1 MKGEEVMPWIQIYTP
16 QLLGGSLGLSALVAA
31 IPLFIIGICLAGLK
45 MKAHKAGPLAA
56 AAAIAIAIF
65 VWGMPAKL
73 AALSTLQGAAFGL
86 FPVFYIVITT
96 IFLYNITVKGG
107 QFEIIRASLAGVT
120 ADRRLQ
126 ALLIAFCFGAF
137 IEGAAGFGTPVAI
150 AGATLVG
157 LGFRPLY
164 AAGVCLVANTAPV
177 AFGAIGIPVVA
188 LAGVMGYGDDGMM
201 KLSTMVGRQLPFISV
216 IIPFYVI
223 LIMVGWK
230 KTVEVLPAIVTC
242 GVSFAVCQWATA
254 SYLGPYLPDII
265 SSLVAMVS
273 LVLLLRVWHP
283 KENWTFDHEPE
294 ITQREQHDYT
304 VGEVFRAWSPYLA
317 LTIMVLLWGIP
328 YIKASLD
335 KSKVMVTVAGLDNM
349 IVKKVSKPEDG
360 LKKAEAVKSEID
372 RQLAAVI
379 PSDPKLA
386 ALAAKLTELK
396 GLEDQIIPVEQG
408 LAGKGAILTDERNK
422 AFDAI
427 ARKKGEIQKMA
438 KELTTSAAPAAASGL
453 PAIAHAG
460 TAQAPVL
467 AKDQFKALDK
477 ALGDQLPA
485 KIAAKYNFNFMSAAG
500 TAILIAAF
508 MSALLCG
515 VGLGDTFKI
524 LGKTLYDMRYPAIT
538 VASVLGLAYVM
549 NAAGMTNCL
558 GLVFTKTGHIFPF
571 IAPFLGWLGV
581 FLTGSDTSSNVL
593 FGGLQK
599 ATAEQLG
606 LSPILTGAANTSGGV
621 MGKMISPQS
630 LAVACAAT
638 GMVGEEGTLFRFTLK
653 HSLFLTI
660 VVGLIV
666 YIQAYVLPWMIP

>member
-1 MKGEEVMPWIQIYTP
+1 MPWIQTYTP
-16 QLLGGSLGLSALVAA
+16 VAGSLGMSALVAA
-31 IPLFIIGICLAGLK
+31 IPLAIIFVCLALLK
-45 MKAHKAGPLAA
+45 MKAHKAGPLAVA
-56 AAAIAIAIF
+56 TALAIAVF

-73 AALSTLQGAAFGL
+73 AGLAFAQGAAFGL

-96 IFLYNITVKGG
+96 LFLYNITVKGG

-164 AAGVCLVANTAPV
+164 AAGVCLIANTAPV

-201 KLSTMVGRQLPFISV
+201 KLSTMVGRQLPFISSV
-216 IIPFYVI
+216 IPFYVI
-223 LIMVGWK
+223 MIMVGWK
-230 KTVEVLPAIVTC
+230 KTLEVLPAIIVC
-242 GVSFAVCQWATA
+242 GVTFALCQWATA

-265 SSLVAMVS
+265 SSLAAMAA

-283 KENWTFDHEPE
+283 KENFTFDHEEPS
-294 ITQREQHDYT
+294 TGKEQHNYT
-304 VGEVFRAWSPYLA
+304 TGQIFRAWAPYLA

-328 YIKASLD
+328 AIKTELD
-335 KSKVMVTVAGLDNM
+335 KGTKDIEVVGLHNSV
-349 IVKKVSKPEDG
+349 VKKVSKPEEG
-360 LKKAEAVKSEID
+360 IKKGTAVLAEADKLLISLPASQPTLARAIALVHDLKS
-372 RQLAAVI
+372 
-379 PSDPKLA
+379 
-386 ALAAKLTELK
+386 
-396 GLEDQIIPVEQG
+396 LEQTFLPVEQG
-408 LAGKGAILTDERNK
+408 LTGQGAVLTEERYAGFN
-422 AFDAI
+422 AI
-427 ARKKGEIQKMA
+427 AKKSAELQKLV
-438 KELTTSAAPAAASGL
+438 KEDLEKNNLIP
-453 PAIAHAG
+453 
-460 TAQAPVL
+460 
-467 AKDQFKALDK
+467 KDQFKPLLK
-477 ALGDQLPA
+477 ALTDQLPA
-485 KIAAKYNFNFMSAAG
+485 KTPAKYKFNFWSAAG

-508 MSALLCG
+508 LSALICG
-515 VGLGDTFKI
+515 VGMGDTLRI
-524 LGKTLYDMRYPAIT
+524 LAKTLYDMRYPSIT

-549 NAAGMTNCL
+549 NFSGMTNCL
-558 GLVFTKTGHIFPF
+558 GLIFTKTGHIFPF

-606 LSPILTGAANTSGGV
+606 LNPILMGAANTSGGV

-630 LAVACAAT
+630 LAVATAAC

-653 HSLFLTI
+653 HSLFLTVI
-660 VVGLIV
+660 VGVIV
-666 YIQAYVLPWMIP
+666 YLQAYFLQWMVP

>member
-1 MKGEEVMPWIQIYTP
+1 MPWIQTYTP
-16 QLLGGSLGLSALVAA
+16 VGGSLGLSALVAA
-31 IPLFIIGICLAGLK
+31 IPLVVIFVCLAVLK
-45 MKAHKAGPLAA
+45 MKAHKAGPLAVA
-56 AAAIAIAIF
+56 SAIGIAVA

-73 AALSTLQGAAFGL
+73 AGLAFMQGAAFGL

-96 IFLYNITVKGG
+96 LFLYNITVKGG

-120 ADRRLQ
+120 ADRRIQ

-164 AAGVCLVANTAPV
+164 AAGVCLIANTAPV

-216 IIPFYVI
+216 FIPFYVI
-223 LIMVGWK
+223 LIMAGWK
-230 KTVEVLPAIVTC
+230 KTIEVLPAIFTC
-242 GVSFAVCQWATA
+242 GVTFAVCQWATA

-265 SSLVAMVS
+265 SSLAAMAA
-273 LVLLLRVWHP
+273 LVLLLRVWSP
-283 KENWTFDHEPE
+283 KENFVFDHEEPSKGVE
-294 ITQREQHDYT
+294 THHYT
-304 VGEVFRAWSPYLA
+304 AGEVFRAWSPYLA
-317 LTIMVLLWGIP
+317 LTVMVLLWGIP
-328 YIKASLD
+328 SIKASLD
-335 KSKVMVTVAGLDNM
+335 KSKVVITVAGLDNM

-360 LKKAEAVKSEID
+360 LKKIATVNAEID
-372 RQLAAVI
+372 KQLALLSPA
-379 PSDPKLA
+379 DPKQA
-386 ALAAKLTELK
+386 ALAAKLQDLK
-396 GLEDQIIPVEQG
+396 GIEAAFAPIEQG
-408 LAGKGAILTDERNK
+408 LNGKGAVLTDERIK
-422 AFDAI
+422 ACDLI
-427 ARKKGEIQKMA
+427 SKNMTETKKLCA
-438 KELTTSAAPAAASGL
+438 ELVKLNPA
-453 PAIAHAG
+453 
-460 TAQAPVL
+460 
-467 AKDQFKALDK
+467 AKDQFKPLEK
-477 ALGDQLPA
+477 AIADQLPI
-485 KIAAKYNFNFMSAAG
+485 KLAAKYNFNFMSAAG

-508 MSALLCG
+508 LSALLCG
-515 VGLGDTFKI
+515 VGLGDVVKI
-524 LGKTLYDMRYPAIT
+524 AGKTLYDMRFPALT

-549 NAAGMTNCL
+549 NTSGMTNCL
-558 GLVFTKTGHIFPF
+558 GLVFTKTGHWFPF

-606 LSPILTGAANTSGGV
+606 LNPILTGAANTSGGV

-630 LAVACAAT
+630 LAVATAAC

-653 HSLFLTI
+653 HSLFLTVI
-660 VVGLIV
+660 VGIIV
-666 YIQAYVLPWMIP
+666 YLQAYVFQWMIP

>member
-1 MKGEEVMPWIQIYTP
+1 MPWIQSYTP
-16 QLLGGSLGLSALVAA
+16 LAGNLGLSALVAA
-31 IPLFIIGICLAGLK
+31 IPLVVIFICLALLK
-45 MKAHKAGPLAA
+45 MKAHKAAPLAVA
-56 AAAIAIAIF
+56 SALVIATT
-65 VWGMPAKL
+65 VWGMPANLVGL
-73 AALSTLQGAAFGL
+73 AFAQGAAFGL

-96 IFLYNITVKGG
+96 LFLYNINVKGG

-216 IIPFYVI
+216 IIPCYVI

-230 KTVEVLPAIVTC
+230 KTMEVLPAIIVC
-242 GVSFAVCQWATA
+242 GVTFAVVQWGTA
-254 SYLGPYLPDII
+254 SYLGPYLPDITA
-265 SSLVAMVS
+265 SLASMVA

-283 KENWTFDHEPE
+283 KETWTFDHEPE
-294 ITQREQHDYT
+294 SSGKEQHHFT
-304 VGEVFRAWSPYLA
+304 AGEVFRAWAPYLA
-317 LTIMVLLWGIP
+317 LTVMVLLWGIP
-328 YIKASLD
+328 AVKGQLD
-335 KSKVMVTVAGLDNM
+335 RSKVVVTVAGLDNM
-349 IVKKVSKPEDG
+349 IVKKVSRPEDG
-360 LKKAEAVKSEID
+360 QKKIAVVTYEID
-372 RQLAAVI
+372 RLLAGLPAAE
-379 PSDPKLA
+379 PKLA
-386 ALAAKLTELK
+386 AALTLLHELK
-396 GLEDQIIPVEQG
+396 GLEEKFLPVEQG
-408 LAGKGAILTDERNK
+408 LSGKGAILTEERH
-422 AFDAI
+422 AVFAAI
-427 ARKKGEIQKMA
+427 AKKGADLQKLV
-438 KELTTSAAPAAASGL
+438 KEDLEKNKVVDRDLFKPLG
-453 PAIAHAG
+453 
-460 TAQAPVL
+460 
-467 AKDQFKALDK
+467 KALD
-477 ALGDQLPA
+477 DQLPL
-485 KIAAKYNFNFMSAAG
+485 KLSAKYTFNFVSAAG
-500 TAILIAAF
+500 TAILIAALL
-508 MSALLCG
+508 SALICG
-515 VGLGDTFKI
+515 VGFGDLLK
-524 LGKTLYDMRYPAIT
+524 LAGKTLYDMRFPAVT

-549 NAAGMTNCL
+549 NTSGMTNCL
-558 GLVFTKTGHIFPF
+558 GLVFTKTGHLFPF

-606 LSPILTGAANTSGGV
+606 LNPILTGAANTSGGV

-630 LAVACAAT
+630 LAVATAAC

-653 HSLFLTI
+653 HSIFLTI
-660 VVGLIV
+660 LVGIIV
-666 YIQAYVLPWMIP
+666 YLQAYVFTWMIP